1 MIHRKAKP
9 LSICFFFGVSSLL
22 ICASQCLA
30 ATPRPAIEEAK
41 KEREVI
47 LYASMNLDEANLT
60 IAKFEA
66 RYPFLKVKLARTGS
80 EKLLA
85 RVMTEARAGKNFAD
99 VVQTVEFSM
108 HTFRSNGVLGQYV
121 PVENSLYPKEFKEE
135 GSWTTVYYNPYVVA
149 YNTRLVSRESLP
161 KAYDGLLNAKWRGSM
176 MMEGTKVDWFA
187 GLLQI
192 MGKEKGLAF
201 MRELAKQQL
210 MLRTGHNLLAQLVAA
225 GEASLDI
232 NIPAS
237 SVDRLKETGAPIDW
251 TAVGPAPAIMV
262 GIGVARNPP
271 HPNAARLYA
280 DFVLSKEG
288 QSIMRGFGRLVA
300 RTDMAQ
306 EQAAAS
312 RGMKVV
318 PVDPNLADRMD
329 EYAKLLREIFSK

>member
-1 MIHRKAKP
+1 
-9 LSICFFFGVSSLL
+9 
-22 ICASQCLA
+22 
-30 ATPRPAIEEAK
+30 
-41 KEREVI
+41 
-47 LYASMNLDEANLT
+47 MNLDEANAT

-85 RVMTEARAGKNFAD
+85 RVMTESRAGKNFAD

-108 HTFRSNGVLGQYV
+108 HTFRSNGVLGRYV
-121 PVENSLYPKEFKEE
+121 PVENNLYPKEFKEE

-161 KAYDGLLNAKWRGSM
+161 KTYDGLLDPRWRGNM

-225 GEASLDI
+225 GEAGLDI

-262 GIGVARNPP
+262 GAGVTRNPP
-271 HPNAARLYA
+271 HPNAARLYV

-300 RTDMAQ
+300 RADMAQ

-329 EYAKLLREIFSK
+329 EYAKLLREIFSR